1 MHYLLSLQCI
11 LAAWSKNVFFFFRRI
26 ILFSVF
32 VSVSL
37 CLDLWKC
44 YSQSQDFFIPVS
56 LSLWC
61 SHFYPLLFLC
71 SSPLSLALPSHS
83 HALFC
88 SVSGL
93 WCFSHTRHIT
103 VTFSLCLSHPYTHVH
118 FTLFPPPFL
127 ASEAPSTSVSLSP
140 PLSSF
145 AFPLKSSE
153 PESELMPLQSA
164 FILTQR
170 EKERRGMYL
179 DSAGAQL
186 SLLLCE
192 MIHLWLIALLGT
204 LSKQTT
210 SGCGIFHPNWLEL

>member
-1 MHYLLSLQCI
+1 MIRAKVFWQFGARMWGFFSAYHPFLRLCVCLSLSRLMKVLLSVPWLFHPSFPLALVFTLLPSPGSI
-11 LAAWSKNVFFFFRRI
+11 L
-26 ILFSVF
+26 
-32 VSVSL
+32 L
-37 CLDLWKC
+37 CT
-44 YSQSQDFFIPVS
+44 P
-56 LSLWC
+56 
-61 SHFYPLLFLC
+61 
-71 SSPLSLALPSHS
+71 SLALPSHS

-93 WCFSHTRHIT
+93 WCFSYTRHIT
-103 VTFSLCLSHPYTHVH
+103 VTFSLCLSHPYTHVR
-118 FTLFPPPFL
+118 FTLFPPLFL
-127 ASEAPSTSVSLSP
+127 TSGAPSTSVSLSP

-145 AFPLKSSE
+145 VFPLKSSE